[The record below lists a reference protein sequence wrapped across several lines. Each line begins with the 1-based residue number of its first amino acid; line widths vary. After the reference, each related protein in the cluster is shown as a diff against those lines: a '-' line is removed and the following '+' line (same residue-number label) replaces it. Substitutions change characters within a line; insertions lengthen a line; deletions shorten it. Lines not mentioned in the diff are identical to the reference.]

1 MEISIRFTC
10 FSLCL
15 HVFSNVCF
23 KSNGKPVGML
33 YPRDSESRS
42 LRHLDGMWNF
52 IIDDSATRNESFVNQ
67 WYSNRLS
74 KVGDVIPMP
83 VPASYNDITTSKL
96 VRDFVGWAWYDRS
109 FYLDNAWS
117 NERIVLRIDS
127 AHYNAIVWVNG
138 QEAMSHE
145 GGHLPFEAEVT
156 QMLHLNGEN
165 YVTVAINNTLSPTT
179 LPPGAIQYK
188 TDPEKYPSG
197 YFVQN
202 LQMDFFNYAGI
213 HRHVTLYTTPK
224 TYIEDIDIITD
235 IQGNDGIV
243 NFVIYSGGQAD
254 LINMKVEVVD
264 KENHVVATSNKYKDT
279 VKIGDANFWWPY
291 TMNYSSSG
299 YLYTLKVTV
308 TDVSRGTV
316 DVYRQPFG
324 IRIVRVTN
332 TSLMINEQP
341 FYCQGV
347 NKHEDSDIRGKGLD
361 YALIARDFSMLKWL
375 GVNCFRTSHYP
386 YAEEIMDQADQQ
398 GIVVIDESPGVGI
411 SNEDNFSNK
420 SLKHHKA
427 VMTEMYQRDK
437 NRPSVIL
444 WSVANEPA
452 SNKAAA
458 GPYFKEVIEHV
469 RSLDTTRP
477 VTFVCNQDYN
487 TDVAVQYVDIILVN
501 RYYAWYSDV
510 GHTEL
515 IQLQLENDLRH
526 WYQTFSM
533 PVIVSEYGA
542 DTIAGFHQ
550 EPSFVFT
557 EEYQREFLHE
567 YHKAFDKLRAEFLVG
582 EMPWNFA
589 DFMTVQGIT
598 RVVGNKKGLL
608 TRQRQ
613 PKMSGHLIRDR
624 YTRMIN
630 GDTCSLK

>member
-1 MEISIRFTC
+1 ME
-10 FSLCL
+10 FSLRLAFYASYL

-23 KSNGKPVGML
+23 MSNGKPAGML

-42 LRHLDGMWNF
+42 LRHLDGMWGF
-52 IIDDSATRNESFVNQ
+52 MIDDSPSRNESFVNK
-67 WYSNRLS
+67 WYSDRLS
-74 KVGDVIPMP
+74 QFGDVIPMP
-83 VPASYNDITTSKL
+83 VPSSYNDITNSKL
-96 VRDFVGWAWYDRS
+96 VRDFVGWAWYDRE
-109 FYLDNAWS
+109 FYLDNTWS
-117 NERIVLRIDS
+117 NKRIVLRIDS

-156 QMLHLNGEN
+156 NMLHLDGSN
-165 YVTVAINNTLSPTT
+165 YVTVAMNNTLTPTT
-179 LPPGAIQYK
+179 LPPGAIEYK
-188 TDPEKYPSG
+188 TNPEKYPAG

-202 LQMDFFNYAGI
+202 LQMDFFNYAGL
-213 HRHVTLYTTPK
+213 HRHVTLYSTPV
-224 TYIEDIDIITD
+224 TYIEDIDITTD
-235 IQGNDGIV
+235 IQGNNGIV
-243 NFVIYSGGQAD
+243 SYVIYSGGKAD
-254 LINMKVEVVD
+254 LINMKVEIID
-264 KENHVVATSNKYKDT
+264 KVGHVIATKTSYKGT
-279 VKIGDANFWWPY
+279 VTIPDANLWWPY
-291 TMNYSSSG
+291 TMNVTSPG
-299 YLYTLKVTV
+299 YMYTLKVSV
-308 TDVSRGTV
+308 TDDNGGVS
-316 DVYRQPFG
+316 DIYRQPFG
-324 IRIVRVTN
+324 IRTVSVTN
-332 TSLMINEQP
+332 KSLIINDRP

-361 YALIARDFSMLKWL
+361 YALIARDFNMLKWL

-411 SNEDNFSNK
+411 SNDDNFSNK
-420 SLKHHKA
+420 SLEHHKA

-437 NRPSVIL
+437 NRPSVIM

-452 SNKAAA
+452 TNKAKA
-458 GPYFKEVIEHV
+458 GPYFKSVIDHV
-469 RSLDTTRP
+469 RSLDSSRP

-501 RYYAWYSDV
+501 KYYAWYSDV

-526 WYQTFSM
+526 WHAKFNKPM
-533 PVIVSEYGA
+533 ILSEYGA

-550 EPSFVFT
+550 VPSFVFT
-557 EEYQREFLHE
+557 EEYQREFLE
-567 YHKAFDKLRAEFLVG
+567 QYHKAFDTLSSEFLVG

-613 PKMSGHLIRDR
+613 PKMSAHLIRDR
-624 YTRMIN
+624 YMRMIH
-630 GDTCSLK
+630 GDTCKKY